1 MVKTGHLPIKKWVP
15 ATKDPTP
22 RLQAMLGQQVDKKV
36 KQGKRKSLGSRM

>member
-1 MVKTGHLPIKKWVP
+1 VVNVGHLSIKKWVP

-22 RLQAMLGQQVDKKV
+22 RLQLMLGQQADKKA